1 MSPRNKGVWDTGGSE
16 ASVAGLGEGMRDEI
30 ETRKGKKG
38 QIKRPHVNFVKYV
51 IV

>member
-1 MSPRNKGVWDTGGSE
+1 MSGILEEVKPVWLDWGK
-16 ASVAGLGEGMRDEI
+16 GMRDEL